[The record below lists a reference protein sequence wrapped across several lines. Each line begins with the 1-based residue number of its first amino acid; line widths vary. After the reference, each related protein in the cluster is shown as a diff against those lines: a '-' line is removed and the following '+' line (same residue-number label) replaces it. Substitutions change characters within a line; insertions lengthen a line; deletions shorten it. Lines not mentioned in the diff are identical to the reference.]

1 MTLGVQERARRIGTF
16 RFLEV
21 RLMETVAAW
30 TPTTPE
36 MEAKVMFGRHIWDF
50 AQHADALGK
59 RMFEL
64 RQPPQH
70 SLPPSVEYAALLD
83 EVLAIDGTAGRLD
96 AFYDV
101 LLPGAQRRYEA
112 YQGEVDAVVD
122 APSLVIVERILG
134 DLRRQR
140 ADAAALR
147 RELGLSAPAA
157 HPLAAR
163 EGALPLLGAPP
174 A

>member
-16 RFLEV
+16 RYVAV
-21 RLMETVAAW
+21 RLMETAAAW

-64 RQPPQH
+64 RQPLQH
-70 SLPPSVEYAALLD
+70 SVPSSPQYAALLD
-83 EVLAIDGTAGRLD
+83 EVLAIDDTAGRL
-96 AFYDV
+96 AALYDV
-101 LLPGAQRRYEA
+101 LLPGVQRRYEA
-112 YQGEVDAVVD
+112 YQAEVDPVVD
-122 APSLVIVERILG
+122 APSLVIVERILT

-140 ADAAALR
+140 ADASALR
-147 RELGLSAPAA
+147 RELGLSAPAPQA
-157 HPLAAR
+157 LAAR
-163 EGALPLLGAPP
+163 ESTLELLA
-174 A
+174 AAAS